1 VNSEEAVAS
10 SAKGVD
16 AHRQTAK
23 KLASS
28 WAGRLM
34 PRPFCAS
41 CFKEAFNRVR
51 SFFRKRPLDQ
61 EVDREMAA
69 HLEMAVE
76 ENISRGMSAE
86 EARRQA
92 LVRFGGVQQSLELH
106 RETRGLPWLDVLTQ
120 DLRFT
125 FRTLKRDYGFTMVA
139 VLILALGIAANIVV
153 FSVVNTILLRP
164 LPFPDSQQLVRIV
177 EKNAPAGES
186 TRTYTADATQDFQ
199 QQNHSFQSVSGYFA
213 FTGPDNFKLIGNSQ
227 PLPVT
232 GMLVAEDFFQTLG
245 VKPSLGRLFKSQ
257 EFVKHAQPVALL
269 TYPFWKRQFAGDP
282 SIIGRAIDLSNTS
295 VIVVGVLPN
304 TFDFGSVFSPGAK
317 VDLFAPYIM
326 DDFRDDGNDLAL
338 VGRLKKGVSLARAQS
353 EADQL
358 FPQFLFEHKHPEYKP
373 GYTGQLTILKDYVS
387 GNLRRSL
394 VVLWCAVGLIL
405 LIVCVN
411 LANLLLARLAA
422 RSKEFGMRTALGAGR
437 ARIVRQLLTESMV
450 LAAAGAVLG
459 LGLAYF
465 TIRYLAHQGSIAL
478 PLLSMVRVDARV
490 LGWTLLVAVAAALL
504 FGLAPGL
511 RISSGNLQ
519 ELLKDSG
526 GHGASEGRRHGRL
539 RSTLVITEIALA
551 CVLLVGA
558 GLLLRSFLRVLD
570 VDLGFEP
577 SRAAAISLD
586 FDNSEK
592 PATRAAKW
600 QDIVERT
607 SSIPGVETAGITDN
621 LPMSRNRSWGI
632 AAKGKEKPK
641 GDDFIPVFVYI
652 VSPGYLKAMG
662 MRLLQG
668 RDISWHD
675 IVDNRNVVI
684 INETVARRLWPGQSP
699 IGRTAFAG
707 GAEATVIG
715 VIADVRETSAE
726 DNAGAQMYL
735 PATEQ
740 FGPEGAYL
748 VVRSK
753 LPPAALARG
762 VMITL
767 RRINPGQPATEYKT
781 IQALVDH
788 AMSPRRFFV
797 LLVGIFAGLGLLLAS
812 LGIYGVISYSVTR
825 QRPEIGVRMALGA
838 TQTRVQ
844 LDVIGRTMRLALVG
858 VSVGVVAS
866 LLVSRL
872 IASLLFRTASTDP
885 LTFMGMIVLLAAVA
899 LLAGYLPARKASKT
913 DPMIALRSN

>member
-1 VNSEEAVAS
+1 MTHSL
-10 SAKGVD
+10 
-16 AHRQTAK
+16 R
-23 KLASS
+23 
-28 WAGRLM
+28 
-34 PRPFCAS
+34 
-41 CFKEAFNRVR
+41 EAFNRIR
-51 SFFRKRPLDQ
+51 SFFGKGPLDQ
-61 EVDREMAA
+61 ELNQEMAS

-76 ENISRGMSAE
+76 ENIRRGMSAE

-92 LVRFGGVQQSLELH
+92 LVRFGGIQQSVELH

-125 FRTLKRDYGFTMVA
+125 FRTLKRDYGFTSIA
-139 VLILALGIAANIVV
+139 VLILALGIAANITV

-164 LPFPDSQQLVRIV
+164 LPFPDSEQLVRIV
-177 EKNAPAGES
+177 EKDPKAGES
-186 TRTYTADATQDFQ
+186 SKTYTADATQDFQ

-227 PLPVT
+227 PMPVT
-232 GMLVAEDFFQTLG
+232 GMLVAEGFFQTLG
-245 VKPSLGRLFKSQ
+245 VEPSLGRLFKSQ

-269 TYPFWKRQFAGDP
+269 SYPFWKRQFAGDP
-282 SIIGRAIDLSNTS
+282 SIVGRAIDLSNTS
-295 VIVVGVLPN
+295 VTVIGVLPN
-304 TFDFGSVFSPGAK
+304 TFDFGSVFSPGAR
-317 VDLFAPYIM
+317 VDLFVPYIM

-338 VGRLKKGVSLARAQS
+338 VGRLKKGATLAQAQS

-358 FPQFLFEHKHPEYKP
+358 FPQLLFEHKHPEFKA
-373 GYTGQLTILKDYVS
+373 GYTGQVTRLKDYVS
-387 GNLRRSL
+387 GKLRRSL
-394 VVLWCAVGLIL
+394 IVLWCAVGLIL

-411 LANLLLARLAA
+411 LSNLLLARLAA
-422 RSKEFGMRTALGAGR
+422 RSKEFGMRSALGAKR
-437 ARIVRQLLTESMV
+437 WRIVRQLLTESMV
-450 LAAAGAVLG
+450 LAAAGAAFG

-478 PLLSMVRVDARV
+478 PLLSMVRVDGTV
-490 LGWTLLVAVAAALL
+490 LGWTVLIAVGAAVL
-504 FGLAPGL
+504 FGPAPGL
-511 RISSGNLQ
+511 RISGGNLQ

-526 GHGASEGRRHGRL
+526 GHGASDGRKHGRV
-539 RSTLVITEIALA
+539 RSTLVVTEIALA

-586 FDNSEK
+586 FDDGEK
-592 PATRAAKW
+592 PAVRAAKW
-600 QDIVERT
+600 QEIVERT
-607 SSIPGVETAGITDN
+607 SAIPGVETAGIADN

-632 AAKGKEKPK
+632 AAKGEQKPN
-641 GDDFIPVFVYI
+641 DRDFIPVFVYI

-662 MRLLQG
+662 MHLLEG
-668 RDISWHD
+668 RDINWHD

-684 INETVARRLWPGQSP
+684 INETVARRLWPGRGP
-699 IGRTAFAG
+699 IGRTALAG
-707 GAEATVIG
+707 GTEAQVIG
-715 VIADVRETSAE
+715 VIADVRESSAE

-735 PATEQ
+735 PATKQ

-748 VVRSK
+748 VMRSK
-753 LPPAALARG
+753 LPRTSLARS

-767 RRINPGQPATEYKT
+767 RRINPGQPATEFKS
-781 IQALVDH
+781 IQGLVDH
-788 AMSPRRFFV
+788 STSPRRFFV

-844 LDVIGRTMRLALVG
+844 LDVIWRTMRLALVG
-858 VSVGVVAS
+858 ICVGVVAS
-866 LLVSRL
+866 LAVSRL
-872 IASLLFRTASTDP
+872 IASLLFRTAPGDP
-885 LTFMGMIVLLAAVA
+885 LTLVGMVVLLGAVA
-899 LLAGYLPARKASKT
+899 LLAGYLPARRASKI